1 MVTRAVAFQCAPTSA
16 YKKTRLNV
24 CKSSGGKVPRAPHR
38 PSASHNAGS
47 FPREDR
53 LLDKDNFSQSPQR
66 KLESGWFCRQ
76 RETLKNLGPAGMV
89 SYGALN
95 SCYYTCAYIYC
106 LQRSSLTLQ
115 GRFLEVAVLVWAGS
129 QVTKALRVWLAVVL
143 TPITSILLSQIE
155 QKYTIKRTQA
165 TLIAIC
171 AMLLA
176 SIFCLTVFIC
186 VKKSSLG

>member
-1 MVTRAVAFQCAPTSA
+1 MSTGTKPHLNRTFLRNVCRLMVTRAVAFQCAPTSA

-115 GRFLEVAVLVWAGS
+115 GRFLEVAVLVWVCYCIEWS
-129 QVTKALRVWLAVVL
+129 
-143 TPITSILLSQIE
+143 SI
-155 QKYTIKRTQA
+155 A
-165 TLIAIC
+165 H
-171 AMLLA
+171 
-176 SIFCLTVFIC
+176 
-186 VKKSSLG
+186 